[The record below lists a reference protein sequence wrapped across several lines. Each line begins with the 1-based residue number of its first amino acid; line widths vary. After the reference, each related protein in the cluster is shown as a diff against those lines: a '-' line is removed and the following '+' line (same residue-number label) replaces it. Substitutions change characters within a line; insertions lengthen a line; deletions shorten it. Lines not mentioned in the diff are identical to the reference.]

1 MSKRREGRR
10 RGGAR
15 KGWKEEVEERE
26 RGRQSRVDNLPSSLR
41 ATSRQPE
48 ASSLLDDAEQKLPGL
63 IYVRT

>member
-1 MSKRREGRR
+1 M
-10 RGGAR
+10 
-15 KGWKEEVEERE
+15 EVEERG

>member
-15 KGWKEEVEERE
+15 KGWKEEVEE

>member
-1 MSKRREGRR
+1 M
-10 RGGAR
+10 AR
-15 KGWKEEVEERE
+15 KDETERDGRKKREEEE
-26 RGRQSRVDNLPSSLR
+26 RQSRVDNLPSSLR